1 MCQTEKICIFV
12 VGRQMVVRVS
22 CGDAAPLLPTLDEAR
37 PLLPAGAKVIPV
49 HSVGGLYAAR
59 VPAWD
64 EPPGACLRAV
74 EFRPLFSLLDPAL
87 FADCCKAK
95 QIAYWDEQSC
105 FCPVCGGPMRP
116 HSDISK
122 VCPACGHET
131 WPPISPAIIVRVERG
146 CDEVLL
152 VRARNF
158 RGAHYGLVAGFVEPG
173 ESLEECVRRE
183 VREEVG
189 LEISAPR
196 YAGSQPWPFP
206 SGLMVG
212 FVAQYAGGD
221 IRVQEEELTDARFFR
236 RGALPAL
243 PDKMSIARRL
253 IDEWALAPEA
263 PTGL

>member
-1 MCQTEKICIFV
+1 MNQTEKICIFV
-12 VGRQMVVRVS
+12 GGRQMVVRMPS
-22 CGDAAPLLPTLDEAR
+22 GDAAAPALPTLGEAR
-37 PLLPAGAKVIPV
+37 PLLPAGTKVIPV
-49 HSVGGLYAAR
+49 HSVDGLHAAKVASWDDGG
-59 VPAWD
+59 
-64 EPPGACLRAV
+64 PGGLRAV
-74 EFRPLFSLLDPAL
+74 EFRPLFSLFDAAL

-95 QIAYWDEQSC
+95 QMAYWDEQSH
-105 FCPVCGGPMRP
+105 FCPVCGAPMRP

-122 VCPACGHET
+122 VCPRCGHVT

-146 CDEVLL
+146 GDEILL

-189 LEISAPR
+189 LEISVPR

-221 IRVQEEELTDARFFR
+221 ICVQEEELTDARFFR
-236 RGALPAL
+236 RGDLPAL

-253 IDEWALAPEA
+253 IDEWAAPR
-263 PTGL
+263 PL